1 LWLILAG
8 RGKRSGLDVA
18 RLVGAKGAILTHVH
32 GGVVTRLAAYWD
44 RERALAHH
52 GLVSGAGP

>member
-1 LWLILAG
+1 M
-8 RGKRSGLDVA
+8 
-18 RLVGAKGAILTHVH
+18 GAILTHVH